1 MVWLPGAI
9 VALKSPY
16 SLWPIPMTKA
26 SPEQVHKSVTQ
37 FSSAILTMQA
47 VDDLERLVVALW
59 VELQTLG
66 LDIAYCGINIFHEAE
81 QTLDFYGVH
90 EGGLLIGQEIP
101 FSLCFQCE
109 GLPRL
114 VEALQHFKEGKIFR
128 YASSARDM
136 TEWIGRLQETGIEV
150 TGPIPLVSDE
160 MYNIVEVP
168 FNSGTMVLARLD
180 SSFDDDSM
188 SIIQSFGQ
196 ILSFGYT
203 RYEDL
208 KKLERQNHELRV
220 GLAIDRVHVKV
231 LAMERAEDWGQV
243 LNVMRKELLA
253 LGVKFTGCGINI
265 IDEDAQRFRQ
275 HIILPSVV
283 RKRYKPSLPSQ
294 PIDEETDLYV
304 TEHVMIPGRV
314 PTEAAMEAWRNKTI
328 LRRVLEGEE
337 LARVAER
344 SSRNMGFEVSPLESY
359 PRCLLDVPFSHGLI
373 ALSAIQPEDLTRA
386 DQKVLQQ
393 MAQAISVAY
402 ARFLDFEQLEKKN
415 RELKEAQSQLV
426 QSAKQAAM
434 GQLVAGVAHEINTP
448 LGTIN
453 SNFDVTARALNLV
466 RDELARQP
474 AGLGEKSQQLF
485 ATIDSLMEVSRLA
498 CARIIRIV
506 RDLRNFAR
514 LDEADFKE
522 VNLNEGLESTLS
534 LLQHELRG
542 RIEVIRDLAELPPV
556 PCYPNRLNQV
566 FMNLLVNAIQSIT
579 GKGQIRV
586 QTRLENQQVR
596 VAISDSGSGIKPEHL
611 EKIFDPGFTTKGVG
625 IGTGLGLS
633 ISARIIQDHRGS
645 ISVESEVG
653 KGTIF
658 VISVPLEGSVDP
670 LHVESTAVQKPG

>member
-1 MVWLPGAI
+1 
-9 VALKSPY
+9 
-16 SLWPIPMTKA
+16 MTKA
-26 SPEQVHKSVTQ
+26 SPEQVHKAVTQ

-47 VDDLERLVVALW
+47 MDDLERLVVALW
-59 VELQTLG
+59 VELQTLR
-66 LDIAYCGINIFHEAE
+66 LDIAYCGINIFHETE
-81 QTLDFYGVH
+81 ERLDFYGVH
-90 EGGLLIGQEIP
+90 ESGLLIGQEIP

-128 YASSARDM
+128 YTSSARDM
-136 TEWIGRLQETGIEV
+136 TEWIGKLQQAGINV
-150 TGPIPLVSDE
+150 SGPVPPISDD
-160 MYNIVEVP
+160 MYNLVEVP
-168 FNSGTMVLARLD
+168 FKSGTMVLARRLD
-180 SSFDDDSM
+180 TPFDDDSM

-208 KKLERQNHELRV
+208 KKLEEQNQELRV
-220 GLAIDRVHVKV
+220 GLAIDRVHVQV
-231 LAMERAEDWGQV
+231 LAMQRAQDWGLV
-243 LNVMRKELLA
+243 LNVMRKELIA
-253 LGVKFTGCGINI
+253 LGMKFTGCGINI
-265 IDEDAQRFRQ
+265 IDKEAQRFRQ
-275 HIILPSVV
+275 HIILPSLV
-283 RKRYKPSLPSQ
+283 RKRFKPSLPSQ

-304 TEHVMIPGRV
+304 AEHVMIPGKV
-314 PTEAAMEAWRNKTI
+314 PTPAAMEAWQSKTV

-344 SSRNMGFEVSPLESY
+344 SSRSMGFEVSPLESY

-373 ALSAIQPEDLTRA
+373 ALSASQPEDLTRA

-402 ARFLDFEQLEKKN
+402 ARFLDFEQLENKN
-415 RELKEAQSQLV
+415 RELEEAQSQLV

-466 RDELARQP
+466 REELARQP
-474 AGLGEKSQQLF
+474 GSLGEKSQQLF

-498 CARIIRIV
+498 CSRIIRIV

-522 VNLNEGLESTLS
+522 VNLNEGIESTLS

-542 RIEVIRDLAELPPV
+542 RIEVSRDLAELPPI

-566 FMNLLVNAIQSIT
+566 FMNLLVNAIQAIS

-586 QTRLENQQVR
+586 QTHLEDQR
-596 VAISDSGSGIKPEHL
+596 VKIAISDSGSGIKPEHL
-611 EKIFDPGFTTKGVG
+611 ERIFDPGFTTKGVG

-633 ISARIIQDHRGS
+633 ISSRIIQDHRGS
-645 ISVESEVG
+645 ISVESELG
-653 KGTIF
+653 RGTTF
-658 VISVPLEGSVDP
+658 LISLPLEGVVNPVPIGSASA
-670 LHVESTAVQKPG
+670 EKQERG

>member
-1 MVWLPGAI
+1 
-9 VALKSPY
+9 
-16 SLWPIPMTKA
+16 MTKA
-26 SPEQVHKSVTQ
+26 SREQVHKAVTQ

-59 VELQTLG
+59 VELQTLQ

-90 EGGLLIGQEIP
+90 EGGLLIGQKIP
-101 FSLCFQCE
+101 FSFCFQCE

-114 VEALQHFKEGKIFR
+114 VEALQHFKEGKIFH
-128 YASSARDM
+128 YSSSARDM
-136 TEWIGRLQETGIEV
+136 TDWIGKLRQAGIDVE
-150 TGPIPLVSDE
+150 GPIPPISDD
-160 MYNIVEVP
+160 MFSLVEVP
-168 FNSGTMVLARLD
+168 FKSGTMVLARKLEAP
-180 SSFDDDSM
+180 FDDDSM

-208 KKLERQNHELRV
+208 KKLEEQNQELRV
-220 GLAIDRVHVKV
+220 GLAIDRVHVQV
-231 LAMERAEDWGQV
+231 LAMERAQDWALV
-243 LNVMRKELLA
+243 LNVMRKELIA
-253 LGVKFTGCGINI
+253 LGMKFTGCGINI
-265 IDEDAQRFRQ
+265 IDEESQRFRQ
-275 HIILPSVV
+275 HIILPSFV
-283 RKRYKPSLPSQ
+283 RKRFKPSLHSQ
-294 PIDEETDLYV
+294 PIDDETDLYV
-304 TEHVMIPGRV
+304 TEHVMIPGKV
-314 PTEAAMEAWRNKTI
+314 PTPAALEAWQNKAV

-344 SSRNMGFEVSPLESY
+344 SSRSMGFEVSPLESY

-373 ALSAIQPEDLTRA
+373 ALSATQPEDLTRA

-466 RDELARQP
+466 REELARQP
-474 AGLGEKSQQLF
+474 AGLGEKPQQLF

-522 VNLNEGLESTLS
+522 VNLNEGIESTLS

-542 RIEVIRDLAELPPV
+542 RIEVLRDLAELPTIA
-556 PCYPNRLNQV
+556 CYPNRLNQV
-566 FMNLLVNAIQSIT
+566 FMNLLVNAIQAID

-586 QTRLENQQVR
+586 QTRLENKQIK

-633 ISARIIQDHRGS
+633 ISARIAQDHRGS
-645 ISVESEVG
+645 ISVESELG
-653 KGTIF
+653 KGTTF
-658 VISVPLEGSVDP
+658 LISLPLAGEADL
-670 LHVESTAVQKPG
+670 LHAQSAAFKKQD

>member
-1 MVWLPGAI
+1 MQSLRAAVPSTPFLPT
-9 VALKSPY
+9 S
-16 SLWPIPMTKA
+16 MTKA
-26 SPEQVHKSVTQ
+26 SPEQVHKAVTQ

-47 VDDLERLVVALW
+47 MDDLERLVVALW
-59 VELQTLG
+59 VELQTLR
-66 LDIAYCGINIFHEAE
+66 LDIAYCGINIFHERE
-81 QTLDFYGVH
+81 ERLDFYGVH
-90 EGGLLIGQEIP
+90 ESGLLIGQEIP

-128 YASSARDM
+128 YTSSARDM
-136 TEWIGRLQETGIEV
+136 TEWIGKLQQAGITV
-150 TGPIPLVSDE
+150 SGPVPTISDE
-160 MYNIVEVP
+160 MYNLVEVP
-168 FNSGTMVLARLD
+168 FKSGTMVLARKLD
-180 SSFDDDSM
+180 TPFDDDSM

-208 KKLERQNHELRV
+208 KKLEEQNQELRV
-220 GLAIDRVHVKV
+220 GLAIDRVHVQV
-231 LAMERAEDWGQV
+231 LAMQRAQDWGLV
-243 LNVMRKELLA
+243 LNVMRKELIA
-253 LGVKFTGCGINI
+253 LGMKFTGCGINI
-265 IDEDAQRFRQ
+265 IDEEAQRFRQ
-275 HIILPSVV
+275 HIILPAVV
-283 RKRYKPSLPSQ
+283 RKRFKPSLPSQ

-304 TEHVMIPGRV
+304 AEHVMIPGKV
-314 PTEAAMEAWRNKTI
+314 PTPAAMEAWQSKTG

-337 LARVAER
+337 LARVAEP
-344 SSRNMGFEVSPLESY
+344 SSRSMGFEVSPLESY

-373 ALSAIQPEDLTRA
+373 ALSASQPEDLTRA

-402 ARFLDFEQLEKKN
+402 ARFLDFEQLENKN
-415 RELKEAQSQLV
+415 RELEEAQSQLV

-466 RDELARQP
+466 REELARQP
-474 AGLGEKSQQLF
+474 GGMGEKSQQLF

-498 CARIIRIV
+498 CARIMRIV

-522 VNLNEGLESTLS
+522 VNLNEGIESTLS

-542 RIEVIRDLAELPPV
+542 RIEVFRDLAELPPI

-566 FMNLLVNAIQSIT
+566 FMNLLVNAIQAIS
-579 GKGQIRV
+579 GKGQIHI
-586 QTRLENQQVR
+586 QTRLENQR
-596 VAISDSGSGIKPEHL
+596 VKIAISDSGSGIKPEHL
-611 EKIFDPGFTTKGVG
+611 ERIFDPGFTTKGVG

-633 ISARIIQDHRGS
+633 ISSRIIQDHRGS
-645 ISVESEVG
+645 ISVESELG
-653 KGTIF
+653 RGTTF
-658 VISVPLEGSVDP
+658 LISLPLEGIVNPVPIGSASA
-670 LHVESTAVQKPG
+670 EKQERG

>member
-1 MVWLPGAI
+1 
-9 VALKSPY
+9 
-16 SLWPIPMTKA
+16 MTKI
-26 SPEQVHKSVTQ
+26 SPEQVHRAVTQ

-47 VDDLERLVVALW
+47 VDDLERLVVAFW

-66 LDIAYCGINIFHEAE
+66 LNIAYCGINIFHEAE

-90 EGGLLIGQEIP
+90 EAGLLIGQEIP
-101 FSLCFQCE
+101 FALGFKCE
-109 GLPRL
+109 GLPHME
-114 VEALQHFKEGKIFR
+114 EALKDFKAGNIFH
-128 YASSARDM
+128 YASSTRDM
-136 TEWIGRLQETGIEV
+136 TAWLRKLQQAGIHV
-150 TGPIPLVSDE
+150 AGPVPPISDDI
-160 MYNIVEVP
+160 YTLVEVP
-168 FNSGTMVLARLD
+168 FNSGTVVLARD
-180 SSFDDDSM
+180 AATPFDEEAM
-188 SIIQSFGQ
+188 SIIQSFSQ

-208 KKLERQNHELRV
+208 KKLEFQNQELRV
-220 GLAIDRVHVKV
+220 GLAIDRVHVQV
-231 LAMERAEDWGQV
+231 LAMERAEDWGRV
-243 LNVMRKELLA
+243 LNVMRKELLT
-253 LGVKFTGCGINI
+253 LGMKFTGCGINI
-265 IDEDAQRFRQ
+265 IDEEARRFRQ

-283 RKRYKPSLPSQ
+283 RKRYKPSLSSQ
-294 PIDEETDLYV
+294 PIDDETDLYV
-304 TEHVMIPGRV
+304 TEHAMVPGKV

-328 LRRVLEGEE
+328 LRRVLDGEE

-344 SSRNMGFEVSPLESY
+344 SSRNMGFEVSPLDSY
-359 PRCLLDVPFSHGLI
+359 ARCLLDVPFSHGLI
-373 ALSAIQPEDLTRA
+373 ALSATQPEDLTRA

-453 SNFDVTARALNLV
+453 SNFDVTARALKLV
-466 RDELARQP
+466 REELTRQQVS
-474 AGLGEKSQQLF
+474 LGEKSQQLF

-522 VNLNEGLESTLS
+522 VNLNEGIESTLS

-542 RIEVIRDLAELPPV
+542 RIEVIRDLAELPPF

-566 FMNLLVNAIQSIT
+566 FMNLLVNSIQSIS
-579 GKGQIRV
+579 GKGQIQV
-586 QTRLENQQVR
+586 QTRFQNPQVQIS
-596 VAISDSGSGIKPEHL
+596 ISDSGSGIRQEHL
-611 EKIFDPGFTTKGVG
+611 GKIFDPGFTTKGVG

-645 ISVESEVG
+645 ISVDSEVG
-653 KGTIF
+653 KGTTF
-658 VISVPLEGSVDP
+658 LISLPLERTADP
-670 LHVESTAVQKPG
+670 LPVAAEAVEEQG

>member
-1 MVWLPGAI
+1 
-9 VALKSPY
+9 
-16 SLWPIPMTKA
+16 MTKA
-26 SPEQVHKSVTQ
+26 SPEQVHKAVTQ

-47 VDDLERLVVALW
+47 VNDLERLVVALW
-59 VELQTLG
+59 VELQTLQ
-66 LDIAYCGINIFHEAE
+66 LDIGYCGINIFHEVE

-90 EGGLLIGQEIP
+90 EGGLLIGQDIP

-114 VEALQHFKEGKIFR
+114 VEALQHFKEGRVFH

-136 TEWIGRLQETGIEV
+136 TEWIRRLQEAGIDV
-150 TGPIPLVSDE
+150 IGPIPRASDE
-160 MYNIVEVP
+160 VYNVVEVP
-168 FNSGTMVLARLD
+168 FNGGTMVLARNLERP
-180 SSFDDDSM
+180 FDDDSM
-188 SIIQSFGQ
+188 SIVQSFGQ

-208 KKLERQNHELRV
+208 KKLEHQNQELRV
-220 GLAIDRVHVKV
+220 GLAIDRVHVQV
-231 LAMERAEDWGQV
+231 LAMERAQDWGRV

-253 LGVKFTGCGINI
+253 LGMNFTGCGINI
-265 IDEDAQRFRQ
+265 IDEEAQRFRQ
-275 HIILPSVV
+275 HIILPSFI
-283 RKRYKPSLPSQ
+283 RKRFKPSLPSQ

-304 TEHVMIPGRV
+304 TEHVMIPGKV
-314 PTEAAMEAWRNKTI
+314 PTPAAMEAWQNKRV
-328 LRRVLEGEE
+328 LRRALEGEE

-344 SSRNMGFEVSPLESY
+344 SSRSMGFEISPLESY

-373 ALSAIQPEDLTRA
+373 ALSATQPEDLTRA
-386 DQKVLQQ
+386 DEKVLQQ

-402 ARFLDFEQLEKKN
+402 ARFLDFEQLETKN
-415 RELKEAQSQLV
+415 RELNEAQSQLV

-466 RDELARQP
+466 REELARQP
-474 AGLGEKSQQLF
+474 AGVSEKSQQLF
-485 ATIDSLMEVSRLA
+485 ATIDTLMEVSRVA

-522 VNLNEGLESTLS
+522 VNLNEGIESTLS

-542 RIEVIRDLAELPPV
+542 RIEVVRDLAELPLV

-566 FMNLLVNAIQSIT
+566 FMNLFVNAIQAIN

-586 QTRLENQQVR
+586 QTRLENQYVR
-596 VAISDSGSGIKPEHL
+596 IAISDSGSGIKPEHR

-645 ISVESEVG
+645 ISVESELG
-653 KGTIF
+653 KGTTFLICL
-658 VISVPLEGSVDP
+658 PREGAVDP
-670 LHVESTAVQKPG
+670 LHDEGAAVEKQG

>member
-1 MVWLPGAI
+1 
-9 VALKSPY
+9 
-16 SLWPIPMTKA
+16 MTKA
-26 SPEQVHKSVTQ
+26 SPEQVHKAVTQ

-47 VDDLERLVVALW
+47 EDDLERLVVALW
-59 VELQTLG
+59 AELQTLR

-90 EGGLLIGQEIP
+90 EAGLLIGQEIP
-101 FSLCFQCE
+101 FPLCFQCE

-114 VEALQHFKEGKIFR
+114 VEAMLHFKEGKVFH
-128 YASSARDM
+128 YTSSTRDM
-136 TEWIGRLQETGIEV
+136 TDWVARLRQAGIEV
-150 TGPIPLVSDE
+150 TGPIPPASDE
-160 MYNIVEVP
+160 VYNLVEVP
-168 FNSGTMVLARLD
+168 FNSGTMVLARQVD
-180 SSFDDDSM
+180 RPFDDDSM
-188 SIIQSFGQ
+188 SIIQSFSQ

-208 KKLERQNHELRV
+208 KKLEQQNQELRV
-220 GLAIDRVHVKV
+220 GLAIDRVHVQV
-231 LAMERAEDWGQV
+231 LAMERAQDWGRV
-243 LNVMRKELLA
+243 LNIMRKEMIA
-253 LGVKFTGCGINI
+253 LGMKFTGCGINI
-265 IDEDAQRFRQ
+265 IDEEAQRFRQ
-275 HIILPSVV
+275 HIILPSMV
-283 RKRYKPSLPSQ
+283 RKRFKPSLPSQ

-314 PTEAAMEAWRNKTI
+314 PTAAAMEAWRNKTV

-344 SSRNMGFEVSPLESY
+344 SSRNMGFEVSPLEAY

-373 ALSAIQPEDLTRA
+373 ALSATDPEDLTRA

-402 ARFLDFEQLEKKN
+402 ARFLDFQQLETKN
-415 RELKEAQSQLV
+415 RELNEAQSQLV

-453 SNFDVTARALNLV
+453 SNFDVTARALNLI
-466 RDELARQP
+466 REDLARQP

-485 ATIDSLMEVSRLA
+485 ATIDSLMEVNRVA

-522 VNLNEGLESTLS
+522 VSLNEGIESTLS

-566 FMNLLVNAIQSIT
+566 FMNLFVNAIQAIG

-586 QTRLENQQVR
+586 QTRLENQQVQI
-596 VAISDSGSGIKPEHL
+596 AISDSGSGIKPEHL
-611 EKIFDPGFTTKGVG
+611 GRIFDPGFTTKGVG

-645 ISVESEVG
+645 ISVESELG
-653 KGTIF
+653 KGTTF
-658 VISVPLEGSVDP
+658 LISLP
-670 LHVESTAVQKPG
+670 VERSQDALPVEAAAVEEQG

>member
-1 MVWLPGAI
+1 MAAP
-9 VALKSPY
+9 K
-16 SLWPIPMTKA
+16 TKA
-26 SPEQVHKSVTQ
+26 SPEQVHKAVTQ
-37 FSSAILTMQA
+37 FSSAILTMQG

-66 LDIAYCGINIFHEAE
+66 LNVAYCGINIFHESE

-90 EGGLLIGQEIP
+90 EAGLLMAEKIP
-101 FSLCFQCE
+101 FSRCFQCE
-109 GLPRL
+109 GLPQL
-114 VEALQHFKEGKIFR
+114 AEALQHFKEGKLFR
-128 YASSARDM
+128 YSSTTRDL
-136 TEWIGRLQETGIEV
+136 TEWLGRLQHAGIIV
-150 TGPIPLVSDE
+150 TGPVPPASDDVF
-160 MYNIVEVP
+160 NLVEVP
-168 FNSGTMVLARLD
+168 FNSGTLVLARNLGNP
-180 SSFDDDSM
+180 FDEDSM

-208 KKLERQNHELRV
+208 KKLEQQNKELRV
-220 GLAIDRVHVKV
+220 GLAIDRVHVQV
-231 LAMERAEDWGQV
+231 LAMERAQDWGRV

-253 LGVKFTGCGINI
+253 LGMKFTGCGINI
-265 IDEDAQRFRQ
+265 IDEEAQRFRQ
-275 HIILPSVV
+275 HIILPAFV
-283 RKRYKPSLPSQ
+283 RKRFKPSLPSQ
-294 PIDEETDLYV
+294 PIDDETDLYV
-304 TEHVMIPGRV
+304 TEHVMEPGKV
-314 PTEAAMEAWRNKTI
+314 PTAAAMEAWKNKTI

-373 ALSAIQPEDLTRA
+373 ALSAIQPEDLTRG

-402 ARFLDFEQLEKKN
+402 ARFLDFQALEKKN

-453 SNFDVTARALNLV
+453 SNFDVTSRALNLV
-466 RDELARQP
+466 REELTRLP
-474 AGLGEKSQQLF
+474 VSLSEKSQQLF
-485 ATIDSLMEVSRLA
+485 ATMDSLMEVSRLA

-522 VNLNEGLESTLS
+522 VNLNEGIESTLS

-542 RIEVIRDLAELPPV
+542 RIEVIRDLAELPLV

-566 FMNLLVNAIQSIT
+566 FMNLLVNAIQSIR
-579 GKGQIRV
+579 GKGQIRI
-586 QTRLENQQVR
+586 QTRLQDHQVQ

-611 EKIFDPGFTTKGVG
+611 ERIFDPGFTTKGVG
-625 IGTGLGLS
+625 VGTGLGLS
-633 ISARIIQDHRGS
+633 ISARIIQDHRGL
-645 ISVESEVG
+645 ISVQSEVG
-653 KGTIF
+653 KGTTF
-658 VISVPLEGSVDP
+658 LISLPLEGAPERLPTEVAA
-670 LHVESTAVQKPG
+670 VEKEG